1 MLHHEALLQDA
12 DHHQDV
18 GHPEMMDHPGE
29 VLHLGVCHQE
39 EGLLPEETLAEMMT
53 VEVVLLAVHLLKV
66 ELGDAEVVTGLLLEE
81 VLHQGAAL
89 LPEEGLHPGVEVLL
103 PAEEG
108 VMMAQLTGAVTALL
122 PVTTLPQPNPDQP
135 AKQKTQAGPLSSVS
149 PRVIRDS
156 PGFRDLLPT

>member
-53 VEVVLLAVHLLKV
+53 VEVVLLVVHLLKV
-66 ELGDAEVVTGLLLEE
+66 ELGAAEVVTGLLLEE

-89 LPEEGLHPGVEVLL
+89 LPEEGLHPGVEAPL

-122 PVTTLPQPNPDQP
+122 PVTTLPQPQLNLDQP
-135 AKQKTQAGPLSSVS
+135 VKQKTQAGPLSSVS
-149 PRVIRDS
+149 PRVTWDS
-156 PGFRDLLPT
+156 PG